1 MRPAGQPFADG
12 ARQRQPASFSTA
24 DYLRPTH
31 RRAGSAGLPW
41 GAARPEEFFFFR
53 PFLFFVGEGA
63 GRLRGGVQGAVAWA
77 APGPLHPVPRLGPR
91 CHDGAP

>member
-63 GRLRGGVQGAVAWA
+63 GRLHPR
-77 APGPLHPVPRLGPR
+77 APPWSPVP
-91 CHDGAP
+91 